1 MGKVIDNMPSYYA
14 NSVVMTNLTGA
25 EDNELARFDQ
35 DIQTTLDQFFVN
47 TAEYTLDRWEK
58 EFGIKTNP
66 TKPLAE
72 RRSVIKSKMRGSG
85 TITVS
90 LIENVAESYDGGD
103 VAVTEQPELYQFTVT
118 FVDTRGI
125 PPNLDDL
132 KEAIEQIKPAHLAV
146 IYSFSYLVWNELD
159 TKVWTWNDLDAQTL
173 TWDELEVLQ

>member
-14 NSVVMTNLTGA
+14 NSVVMTNLTDA
-25 EDNELARFDQ
+25 EDNELARFEQ

-85 TITVS
+85 TVTVS
-90 LIENVAESYDGGD
+90 LIENVAESYDGGN
-103 VAVTEQPELYQFTVT
+103 VEVTEQADLYQFTVT

-132 KEAIEQIKPAHLAV
+132 KEAIEKIKPAHLAV
-146 IYSFSYLVWNELD
+146 TYVFSYLVWNELD
-159 TKVWTWNDLDAQTL
+159 AKAWTWDNLDAQNL